1 LGGSPSQERSPT
13 KVHWL
18 LPLEVLPIKSFT
30 FGGLNEESTCKRT
43 KNEKL
48 NFHPGRPRERRT
60 EAQLFVFTNSSIWK
74 STNEEP
80 FLFLDMIAYYNSN
93 GIPHTH
99 REREFGEG
107 EREDNRGERKEGQKH
122 DHKHHDRTR

>member
-60 EAQLFVFTNSSIWK
+60 EAQPFVFTNSSIWK
-74 STNEEP
+74 STNEEA
-80 FLFLDMIAYYNSN
+80 FLFLDMTAYYHSM
-93 GIPHTH
+93 GISQ
-99 REREFGEG
+99 RKRVRGG
-107 EREDNRGERKEGQKH
+107 ERKDNREERKEGQKH